1 MNKLLVFLSA
11 LLFSLQSSAFG
22 LSSKPN
28 IIFIMA
34 DDLGYGD
41 LGCYGQ
47 KKILTPNIDAL
58 AGDGVR
64 FAQAYAGAPVC
75 TSSRSVLMTGLHN
88 GHTPARDNVPHY
100 DNYLESADITI
111 AEVLQDAGYRTG
123 GVGKWSL
130 GDPGTVGDA
139 TQQGFDMWFGY
150 QNQDHAH
157 YYFPEY
163 LDDSDAPSGRVY
175 YPGNSRTKRI
185 YSHDVMADRAIQFI
199 TESAGQPFF
208 LYAAFTVPHF
218 SHSSED
224 EDRLPVPSLSIY
236 AEKPWSLAAKKY
248 AAMVSRMDYDVGR
261 IVQLI
266 DSVGLAE
273 NTLIIFTSDQGPLGS
288 GPYEELN
295 SNGSLRGAK
304 RSLYEGGL
312 RVPFIAR
319 WKDKIPA
326 GVISD
331 QVITFWDML
340 PTLAEIAG
348 YPVYSGVDGMSVLDP
363 FMGNSPAI
371 SHDYLYWDYGHTR
384 NRYDQAVRLGDWKGI
399 RLGGE
404 SAIQLFNLKN
414 DLSESTDVASGH
426 PDVVEQMNSIMS
438 SAAVPDGRYKVG
450 TLYEGK
456 PIWQPTW
463 IQK

>member
-1 MNKLLVFLSA
+1 MKLFSIA
-11 LLFSLQSSAFG
+11 ILFSLQASSFSLLA
-22 LSSKPN
+22 KPN

-47 KKILTPNIDAL
+47 EKIQTPNIDAL
-58 AGDGVR
+58 ASEGMR
-64 FAQAYAGAPVC
+64 FTQAYAGGPVC
-75 TSSRSVLMTGLHN
+75 TASRSVLMTGLHN

-100 DNYLESADITI
+100 DNYLEREDITI

-163 LDDSDAPSGRVY
+163 LDDSDAPSGRANF
-175 YPGNSRTKRI
+175 PGNSKTKRI

-218 SHSSED
+218 SNPSED
-224 EDRLPVPSLSIY
+224 EDRLSVPSLGVY
-236 AEKPWSLAAKKY
+236 ADKLWSLAAKKY
-248 AAMVSRMDYDVGR
+248 AAMVGRLDYDVGR

-266 DSVGLAE
+266 NSVGLAE
-273 NTLIIFTSDQGPLGS
+273 NTLIVFTSDQGPLGT
-288 GPYEELN
+288 GPFEELN
-295 SNGSLRGAK
+295 SNGPLRGEK
-304 RSLYEGGL
+304 RSLYEGGI
-312 RVPFIAR
+312 RVPFIVR
-319 WKDKIPA
+319 WKGMVPE
-326 GVISD
+326 GSVSD

-340 PTLAEIAG
+340 PTLAEVAD
-348 YPVYSGVDGMSVLDP
+348 YPVYAGVDGFSVLDAFLGKP
-363 FMGNSPAI
+363 LSE
-371 SHDYLYWDYGHTR
+371 SHNYLYWDYGHTR
-384 NRYDQAVRLGDWKGI
+384 NRYDQAVRMGNWKGI
-399 RLGGE
+399 RLGQG
-404 SAIQLFNLKN
+404 SPIQLY
-414 DLSESTDVASGH
+414 DLSKDLKEEMDIGNQHADLVKEI
-426 PDVVEQMNSIMS
+426 DRIMN
-438 SAAVPDGRYKVG
+438 SAAVPNDRYEIG
-450 TLYEGK
+450 ELYQGK
-456 PIWQPTW
+456 AIWKPSW
-463 IQK
+463 DLN